1 MRHLLSLV
9 IIFTFGA
16 PFIFSLA
23 ACSDSAPKA
32 EPDRIVGITLRC
44 EQRQGSLNTGYTYTT
59 ITGAACAKSRI
70 TYRNQRQLVTV
81 RTSSGGSYQVEADE
95 HLMLEVG
102 GPWPPGA
109 ATQ

>member
-1 MRHLLSLV
+1 MACHVAVLV
-9 IIFTFGA
+9 AAAAMLGF
-16 PFIFSLA
+16 A
-23 ACSDSAPKA
+23 ACSDSAPKP

-44 EQRQGSLNTGYTYTT
+44 EQRQGSLDTGYTYTT
-59 ITGAACAKSRI
+59 ITGPACQKSRF

-102 GPWPPGA
+102 GPWPPGS